1 VQNLA
6 ATSPGRSMHQMK
18 GARAHLWLESSGD
31 WAWPGLRGGEAAAEL
46 QPPPWIPTLPRR
58 APAPAHGGAEDT
70 TGPSQRALRRRY
82 GTSLLLAALASV
94 CVGLALDGRAN
105 FERLAGL
112 RPTPARST
120 AARSLAPPPQ
130 SLPTVSPLSH
140 DAAGSSIDSSSYS
153 SVALHGPGSFLVYL
167 PPGYASTAA
176 HYPVLYLLH
185 GNHQT
190 ADSFLQIGLQRTLDR
205 LIAAHTIP
213 PTIAVMIQGGPGTN
227 DWRDRGEVGEEA
239 YVLEVQRLIDRLLPT
254 IPTRAAR
261 AIAGYSMGGY
271 GAMHL
276 ALTHPRTFATVESWL
291 GFFDGLAA
299 PLRADHPTI
308 SRLGLRAYLYGAAS
322 DEIADPAE
330 NAPFAAQLRA
340 AGADAHSAVY
350 PGEHDFETLEAHLEH
365 MLAFA
370 GHAFSPAR

>member
-1 VQNLA
+1 
-6 ATSPGRSMHQMK
+6 MK
-18 GARAHLWLESSGD
+18 GARAHLWLDGTGD

-46 QPPPWIPTLPRR
+46 QPPPWIPTIPRR
-58 APAPAHGGAEDT
+58 APAPAHGGGADGAGRSE
-70 TGPSQRALRRRY
+70 RALRRRY
-82 GTSLLLAALASV
+82 GTSLLLAALAAV
-94 CVGLALDGRAN
+94 CAGLALDGRAN

-112 RPTPARST
+112 RTSPAQS
-120 AARSLAPPPQ
+120 AAASSLARSLTSSPQ
-130 SLPTVSPLSH
+130 PLPAVSLVSR
-140 DAAGSSIDSSSYS
+140 DAAGSSIDSSSYPS
-153 SVALHGPGSFLVYL
+153 AALHGPGSFLLYL

-176 HYPVLYLLH
+176 RYPVLYLLH

-190 ADSFLQIGLQRTLDR
+190 ADSFLQIGLQSTLDR

-213 PTIAVMIQGGPGTN
+213 PTIAVMIQGGPGTD

-239 YVLEVQRLIDRLLPT
+239 YVLEVQRLIDRMLPT

-276 ALTHPRTFATVESWL
+276 ALTHPQTFAAVESWL
-291 GFFDGLAA
+291 GFFDGLAG
-299 PLRADHPTI
+299 PLRAERPTI
-308 SRLGLRAYLYGAAS
+308 SSLGLRAYLYGAAS
-322 DEIADPAE
+322 DAIADPAE
-330 NAPFAAQLRA
+330 NAPFAAALRA

-350 PGEHDFETLEAHLEH
+350 PGEHDFETLESHLEH

-370 GHAFSPAR
+370 ARGLSPAG

>member
-1 VQNLA
+1 
-6 ATSPGRSMHQMK
+6 MHHMK
-18 GARAHLWLESSGD
+18 VARAHVWLDGTGD
-31 WAWPGLRGGEAAAEL
+31 WAWPGLHGGEAAAEL
-46 QPPPWIPTLPRR
+46 SPPPWIPTIPRR
-58 APAPAHGGAEDT
+58 APAAAHGGAE
-70 TGPSQRALRRRY
+70 GARRSQRALRRRY

-105 FERLAGL
+105 FERLLGMRA
-112 RPTPARST
+112 TTVAQSA
-120 AARSLAPPPQ
+120 AARALAPPPQ
-130 SLPTVSPLSH
+130 PLPTVSPLSH
-140 DAAGSSIDSSSYS
+140 DAAGSSIDSSSYP
-153 SVALHGPGSFLVYL
+153 SVALHGSGSFLVYL

-213 PTIAVMIQGGPGTN
+213 PTIAVMIQGGSGTN

-239 YVLEVQRLIDRLLPT
+239 YVLEVQRLIDRMLPT

-276 ALTHPRTFATVESWL
+276 ALRHPRTFAAVESWL

-299 PLRADHPTI
+299 PLRADRPTI

-350 PGEHDFETLEAHLEH
+350 PGEHDFETLGAHLEH

-370 GHAFSPAR
+370 ARKLPSAR

>member
-6 ATSPGRSMHQMK
+6 SAPSIRSMQHMQA
-18 GARAHLWLESSGD
+18 ARAHLWLDGTGD

-46 QPPPWIPTLPRR
+46 HPPAWIPTIPRR
-58 APAPAHGGAEDT
+58 APAPAHGGGAE
-70 TGPSQRALRRRY
+70 GRGRSQRALRWRY
-82 GTSLLLAALASV
+82 GTSLLLAALAAV
-94 CVGLALDGRAN
+94 CAGLALDGRAN
-105 FERLAGL
+105 FERLLGL
-112 RPTPARST
+112 RATPAQT
-120 AARSLAPPPQ
+120 AAASSLAPTPQ
-130 SLPTVSPLSH
+130 PLPTVSLVSH
-140 DAAGSSIDSSSYS
+140 DAAGSSIDSSSFS
-153 SVALHGPGSFLVYL
+153 SAALHGTGSFRVYL

-176 HYPVLYLLH
+176 RYPVLYLLH

-190 ADSFLQIGLQRTLDR
+190 ADSFLQMGLQRTLDR
-205 LIAAHTIP
+205 LIARHAIP
-213 PTIAVMIQGGPGTN
+213 PTIAVMIQGGPGAN

-239 YVLEVQRLIDRLLPT
+239 YVLEVQRLIDRMLPT

-276 ALTHPRTFATVESWL
+276 ALTHPQTFAAVESWL
-291 GFFDGLAA
+291 GFFDGLAG
-299 PLRADHPTI
+299 PLRADRPTI

-350 PGEHDFETLEAHLEH
+350 PGEHDFETLQAHLEQ

-370 GHAFSPAR
+370 GRKLSPAR